1 MLIIKSIYKAAA
13 RKKKQTTVN
22 KNSNEGK
29 RLILTLKHIRKPHEN
44 HLRFKMV
51 TQEDTELNTSL
62 VYVKSL

>member
-1 MLIIKSIYKAAA
+1 MLIIKSIYEAAA

-29 RLILTLKHIRKPHEN
+29 RLILTLKHIRKPREN
-44 HLRFKMV
+44 HLQFKV
-51 TQEDTELNTSL
+51 TQEATELNTSL